1 MSAEKTWTDAAMRM
15 HSSLPKIASRAK
27 ALLATLAM
35 TGTSAVI
42 AAEGAGKGGFS
53 EKASLGELV
62 EFQFTGLL
70 VVFVVLGSLT
80 VLSYLIGWLLK
91 RIAPDQYHGKAKA
104 SHTSAPVAKA
114 PAPAPVPAPKPAPAA
129 TPPRCTRNDPSGT
142 DRRAVDGHPGRRR
155 DGSPGPG
162 RRRRQL
168 PAARQ
173 HGLDLVDPGSRS
185 TPHITRALSH
195 RSASI

>member
-1 MSAEKTWTDAAMRM
+1 MRM

-53 EKASLGELV
+53 ETASLGELV

-129 TPPRCTRNDPSGT
+129 TPPAAPATI
-142 DRRAVDGHPGRRR
+142 HPGLTDEQLMAILAVAATEALGQAVAVVSFRPL
-155 DGSPGPG
+155 GSMDWTWSIQG
-162 RRRRQL
+162 RV
-168 PAARQ
+168 Q
-173 HGLDLVDPGSRS
+173 HHTS
-185 TPHITRALSH
+185 HAL
-195 RSASI
+195 

>member
-1 MSAEKTWTDAAMRM
+1 MRT
-15 HSSLPKIASRAK
+15 HASLPKIASRAK

-129 TPPRCTRNDPSGT
+129 TPPAAPATI
-142 DRRAVDGHPGRRR
+142 HPGLTDEQLMAILAVAATEALGQAVAVVSFRPL
-155 DGSPGPG
+155 GSMDWTWSIQG
-162 RRRRQL
+162 RV
-168 PAARQ
+168 Q
-173 HGLDLVDPGSRS
+173 HHTS
-185 TPHITRALSH
+185 HAL
-195 RSASI
+195 

>member
-1 MSAEKTWTDAAMRM
+1 MRM

-129 TPPRCTRNDPSGT
+129 TPPAAPATIPPGLT
-142 DRRAVDGHPGRRR
+142 DEQVMAILAGAATEALGQAVAVVSFRPLGSMDWTWSIQGRV
-155 DGSPGPG
+155 
-162 RRRRQL
+162 
-168 PAARQ
+168 Q
-173 HGLDLVDPGSRS
+173 HHTS
-185 TPHITRALSH
+185 HAL
-195 RSASI
+195 

>member
-1 MSAEKTWTDAAMRM
+1 MRM
-15 HSSLPKIASRAK
+15 HSSLPKIASRTK

-129 TPPRCTRNDPSGT
+129 TPPAAPATI
-142 DRRAVDGHPGRRR
+142 HPGLTDEQLMAILAVAATEALGQAVAVVSFRPL
-155 DGSPGPG
+155 GSMDWTWSIQG
-162 RRRRQL
+162 RV
-168 PAARQ
+168 Q
-173 HGLDLVDPGSRS
+173 HHTS
-185 TPHITRALSH
+185 HAL
-195 RSASI
+195 

>member
-1 MSAEKTWTDAAMRM
+1 MRM

-129 TPPRCTRNDPSGT
+129 TPPAAPATI
-142 DRRAVDGHPGRRR
+142 HPGLTDEQLMAILAVAATEALGQAVAVVSFRPL
-155 DGSPGPG
+155 GSMDWTWSIQG
-162 RRRRQL
+162 RGQHHTS
-168 PAARQ
+168 PAR
-173 HGLDLVDPGSRS
+173 
-185 TPHITRALSH
+185 
-195 RSASI
+195 

>member
-1 MSAEKTWTDAAMRM
+1 MRM

-80 VLSYLIGWLLK
+80 VLCYLIGWLLK

-129 TPPRCTRNDPSGT
+129 TPPAAPATI
-142 DRRAVDGHPGRRR
+142 HPGLTDEQLMAILAVAATEALGQAVAVVSFRPL
-155 DGSPGPG
+155 GSMDWTWSIQG
-162 RRRRQL
+162 RV
-168 PAARQ
+168 Q
-173 HGLDLVDPGSRS
+173 HHTS
-185 TPHITRALSH
+185 HAL
-195 RSASI
+195 

>member
-1 MSAEKTWTDAAMRM
+1 MRM

-114 PAPAPVPAPKPAPAA
+114 PAPAPVQAPKPAPAA
-129 TPPRCTRNDPSGT
+129 TPPAAPATI
-142 DRRAVDGHPGRRR
+142 HPGLTDEQLMAILAVAATEALGQAVAVVSFRPL
-155 DGSPGPG
+155 GSMDWTWSIQG
-162 RRRRQL
+162 RVQL
-168 PAARQ
+168 
-173 HGLDLVDPGSRS
+173 HTS
-185 TPHITRALSH
+185 HAL
-195 RSASI
+195 

>member
-1 MSAEKTWTDAAMRM
+1 MRM
-15 HSSLPKIASRAK
+15 HSSLPKIASRTK

-35 TGTSAVI
+35 TGSSAVI

-129 TPPRCTRNDPSGT
+129 TPPAAPATI
-142 DRRAVDGHPGRRR
+142 HPGLTDEQLMAILAVAATEALGQAVAVVSFRPL
-155 DGSPGPG
+155 GSMDWTWSIQG
-162 RRRRQL
+162 RV
-168 PAARQ
+168 Q
-173 HGLDLVDPGSRS
+173 HHTS
-185 TPHITRALSH
+185 HAL
-195 RSASI
+195 

>member
-1 MSAEKTWTDAAMRM
+1 MRT
-15 HSSLPKIASRAK
+15 HASLSMIANRAK
-27 ALLATLAM
+27 ALFATLAM

-53 EKASLGELV
+53 EQATLGELV

-129 TPPRCTRNDPSGT
+129 TPPAAPATI
-142 DRRAVDGHPGRRR
+142 HPGLTDEQLMAILAVAATEALGQAVAVVSFRPL
-155 DGSPGPG
+155 GSMDWTWSIQG
-162 RRRRQL
+162 RV
-168 PAARQ
+168 Q
-173 HGLDLVDPGSRS
+173 HHTS
-185 TPHITRALSH
+185 HAL
-195 RSASI
+195 

>member
-1 MSAEKTWTDAAMRM
+1 MRM

-129 TPPRCTRNDPSGT
+129 TPPAAPATI
-142 DRRAVDGHPGRRR
+142 HPGLTDEQLMAILAVAATEALGQAVAVVSFRPL
-155 DGSPGPG
+155 GSMDWTWSIQG
-162 RRRRQL
+162 RV
-168 PAARQ
+168 Q
-173 HGLDLVDPGSRS
+173 HHTS
-185 TPHITRALSH
+185 HAL
-195 RSASI
+195 

>member
-1 MSAEKTWTDAAMRM
+1 MRTHASPSM
-15 HSSLPKIASRAK
+15 IANRAK
-27 ALLATLAM
+27 ALFATLAM

-53 EKASLGELV
+53 EQATLGELV

-129 TPPRCTRNDPSGT
+129 TPPAAPATI
-142 DRRAVDGHPGRRR
+142 HPGLTDEQLMAILAVAATEALGQAVAVVSFRPL
-155 DGSPGPG
+155 GSMDWTWSIQG
-162 RRRRQL
+162 RV
-168 PAARQ
+168 Q
-173 HGLDLVDPGSRS
+173 HHTS
-185 TPHITRALSH
+185 HAL
-195 RSASI
+195 

>member
-1 MSAEKTWTDAAMRM
+1 MRM

-80 VLSYLIGWLLK
+80 VLSYLIGWLVK

-129 TPPRCTRNDPSGT
+129 TPPAAPATI
-142 DRRAVDGHPGRRR
+142 HPGLTDEQLMAILAVAATEALGQAVAVVSFRPL
-155 DGSPGPG
+155 GSMDWTWSIQG
-162 RRRRQL
+162 RV
-168 PAARQ
+168 Q
-173 HGLDLVDPGSRS
+173 HHTS
-185 TPHITRALSH
+185 HAL
-195 RSASI
+195 

>member
-1 MSAEKTWTDAAMRM
+1 M

-129 TPPRCTRNDPSGT
+129 TPPAAPATI
-142 DRRAVDGHPGRRR
+142 HPGLTDEQLMAILAVAATEALGQAVAVVSFRPL
-155 DGSPGPG
+155 GSMDWTWSIQG
-162 RRRRQL
+162 RV
-168 PAARQ
+168 Q
-173 HGLDLVDPGSRS
+173 HHTS
-185 TPHITRALSH
+185 HAL
-195 RSASI
+195 

>member
-1 MSAEKTWTDAAMRM
+1 MRM

-27 ALLATLAM
+27 ALLGTLAM

-53 EKASLGELV
+53 QKASLGELV

-70 VVFVVLGSLT
+70 VVFVVLGSLAG
-80 VLSYLIGWLLK
+80 LRYLLGWLLK

-129 TPPRCTRNDPSGT
+129 TPPAAPATI
-142 DRRAVDGHPGRRR
+142 HPGLTDEQLMAILAGAATEALGQAVAVVSFRPL
-155 DGSPGPG
+155 GSMDWTWSIQG
-162 RRRRQL
+162 RV
-168 PAARQ
+168 Q
-173 HGLDLVDPGSRS
+173 HHTS
-185 TPHITRALSH
+185 HAL
-195 RSASI
+195 

>member
-1 MSAEKTWTDAAMRM
+1 MRM
-15 HSSLPKIASRAK
+15 HSSLPKPASRAK
-27 ALLATLAM
+27 RLLPPL
-35 TGTSAVI
+35 GSPGSSAVTP
-42 AAEGAGKGGFS
+42 AEGAGKGGFS

-129 TPPRCTRNDPSGT
+129 TPPAAPATI
-142 DRRAVDGHPGRRR
+142 HPGLTDEQLMAILAVAATEALGQAVAVVSFRPL
-155 DGSPGPG
+155 GSMDWTWSIQG
-162 RRRRQL
+162 RV
-168 PAARQ
+168 Q
-173 HGLDLVDPGSRS
+173 HHTS
-185 TPHITRALSH
+185 HAL
-195 RSASI
+195 

>member
-1 MSAEKTWTDAAMRM
+1 MRM

-129 TPPRCTRNDPSGT
+129 TPPAAPATI
-142 DRRAVDGHPGRRR
+142 HPGLTDEKLMAILAVAATEALGQAVAVVSFRPL
-155 DGSPGPG
+155 GSMDWTWSIQG
-162 RRRRQL
+162 RV
-168 PAARQ
+168 Q
-173 HGLDLVDPGSRS
+173 HHTS
-185 TPHITRALSH
+185 HAL
-195 RSASI
+195 

>member
-1 MSAEKTWTDAAMRM
+1 MRM

-70 VVFVVLGSLT
+70 VVFVILGSLT

-129 TPPRCTRNDPSGT
+129 TPPAAPATI
-142 DRRAVDGHPGRRR
+142 HPGLTDEQLMAILAVAATEALGQAVAVVSFRPL
-155 DGSPGPG
+155 GSMDWTWSIQG
-162 RRRRQL
+162 RV
-168 PAARQ
+168 Q
-173 HGLDLVDPGSRS
+173 HHTS
-185 TPHITRALSH
+185 HAL
-195 RSASI
+195 

>member
-1 MSAEKTWTDAAMRM
+1 MRM
-15 HSSLPKIASRAK
+15 QSSLPKIASRAK

-129 TPPRCTRNDPSGT
+129 TPPAAPATI
-142 DRRAVDGHPGRRR
+142 HPGLTDEQLMAILAVAATEALGQAVAVVSFRPL
-155 DGSPGPG
+155 GSMDWTWSIQG
-162 RRRRQL
+162 RV
-168 PAARQ
+168 Q
-173 HGLDLVDPGSRS
+173 HHTS
-185 TPHITRALSH
+185 HAL
-195 RSASI
+195 

>member
-1 MSAEKTWTDAAMRM
+1 MRM

-129 TPPRCTRNDPSGT
+129 TPPAAPATI
-142 DRRAVDGHPGRRR
+142 HPGLTDEQLMAILAVAATEALGQAVAVVSFRPL
-155 DGSPGPG
+155 GSMDWTWSIQG
-162 RRRRQL
+162 RV
-168 PAARQ
+168 Q
-173 HGLDLVDPGSRS
+173 HHPS
-185 TPHITRALSH
+185 HAL
-195 RSASI
+195 